1 MVKPAYNRTIRK
13 KRKHRAGKKT
23 RANRRASNLIWINP
37 QAFGAQSHAE
47 STEKIS
53 LTPAI
58 STLTSQSEILIGPPQ
73 ETFNLEVELN
83 TKNNNNNSN
92 IKLPV
97 SNNPN
102 GLKPYSP
109 ELTAFEEL
117 HQNII
122 YQKESS
128 EEVNQIKI
136 LLKDLISQLKSQLS
150 EDKHFNIDQYARYL
164 DS

>member
-1 MVKPAYNRTIRK
+1 
-13 KRKHRAGKKT
+13 
-23 RANRRASNLIWINP
+23 
-37 QAFGAQSHAE
+37 
-47 STEKIS
+47 
-53 LTPAI
+53 
-58 STLTSQSEILIGPPQ
+58 
-73 ETFNLEVELN
+73 
-83 TKNNNNNSN
+83 
-92 IKLPV
+92 
-97 SNNPN
+97 
-102 GLKPYSP
+102 LKPYSP